1 MCDLGV
7 GCRLCVLGTLL
18 ERETGSRP
26 RRKLPPEVYLCGGGL
41 RLENLDTEGGP
52 LVGLLLDGVCD
63 TGTAIGSMWT
73 PLLWLTGGLP
83 RPCVYLPRP
92 ADGEGL
98 GPREPGAS

>member
-7 GCRLCVLGTLL
+7 ECKLCVLGTLV
-18 ERETGSRP
+18 ERETHGAVDMVTPSN
-26 RRKLPPEVYLCGGGL
+26 LCGGGL

-63 TGTAIGSMWT
+63 TCTAIGSMWT